1 MTDWQYLA
9 RGNANYVFKYTGQNP
24 EYINKVL
31 RIPKRPTLKNT
42 VLMDLLADYA
52 LPHHSAL
59 QLESLQEL
67 KVPDGSELID
77 IALLDLS
84 NAVLLENL
92 LGNHILVELKPKWGF
107 LDSVACRTCL
117 ASTSTLI

>member
-9 RGNANYVFKYTGQNP
+9 RGNANYCMFSNTPARIQN
-24 EYINKVL
+24 NNVL

-42 VLMDLLADYA
+42 VLRDLLADYA

-77 IALLDLS
+77 MALLDLS
-84 NAVLLENL
+84 NFIVIYTRISNCKLSL
-92 LGNHILVELKPKWGF
+92 F
-107 LDSVACRTCL
+107 
-117 ASTSTLI
+117 